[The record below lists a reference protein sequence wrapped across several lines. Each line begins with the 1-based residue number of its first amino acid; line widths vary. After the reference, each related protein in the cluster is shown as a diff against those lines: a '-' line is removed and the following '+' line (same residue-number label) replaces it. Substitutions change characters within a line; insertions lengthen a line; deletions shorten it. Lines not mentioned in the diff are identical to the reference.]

1 MLGMRYCISFTSDIL
16 EPEIKD
22 SLETVSNPFESNESV
37 FISTD
42 TRATTRR
49 KRERMTRKGVH
60 KYRSKRIGYD
70 KLEDSDIQREIDRH
84 GTDRIIR

>member
-1 MLGMRYCISFTSDIL
+1 MSIYTAHYES
-16 EPEIKD
+16 EIKD
-22 SLETVSNPFESNESV
+22 SLETVSNPFESSESV

-49 KRERMTRKGVH
+49 KRVRMARKGVH
-60 KYRSKRIGYD
+60 KYRSKRIDYD

-84 GTDRIIR
+84 GTDNVRIIR